1 MMRPIQVEWEVLKS
15 KADCLPS
22 AGQVAVGVGPFNLP
36 SSNLSSKNRL
46 RILLADDHSVVRQGL
61 RQILSDAL
69 PHATFDEA
77 TNAAQVLQFVSS
89 QNWSV
94 LVLDIS
100 LPDRSGLEALHEIRK
115 SHPRLPVI
123 MLSIHPEDQFAVPC
137 LKAGAAGYLTKTS
150 APEELVKAV
159 QKVVSGGRYVS
170 AGLAEQLASNLDL
183 DATLPP
189 HSVLSDR
196 EYQVMLM
203 IASGRPLKQIAASL
217 WVSIKTVSTYRSRIL
232 EKMRAKCNAELTRYA
247 LAHHL
252 ID

>member
-1 MMRPIQVEWEVLKS
+1 
-15 KADCLPS
+15 
-22 AGQVAVGVGPFNLP
+22 
-36 SSNLSSKNRL
+36 
-46 RILLADDHSVVRQGL
+46 
-61 RQILSDAL
+61 
-69 PHATFDEA
+69 
-77 TNAAQVLQFVSS
+77 
-89 QNWSV
+89 
-94 LVLDIS
+94 
-100 LPDRSGLEALHEIRK
+100 
-115 SHPRLPVI
+115 

-183 DATLPP
+183 DATIPP
-189 HSVLSDR
+189 HRTLSDR

-203 IASGRPLKQIAASL
+203 IATGRPLKQIAASL
-217 WVSIKTVSTYRSRIL
+217 WVSTKTVSTYRSRIL
-232 EKMRAKCNAELTRYA
+232 EKMKATCNAELTRYA

>member
-1 MMRPIQVEWEVLKS
+1 MMRSIQVEWEVLRS
-15 KADCLPS
+15 KAACLQDASPVPVGISPVPLQSPS
-22 AGQVAVGVGPFNLP
+22 
-36 SSNLSSKNRL
+36 LSSKNRL

-61 RQILSDAL
+61 RQILSYAL

-77 TNAAQVLQFVSS
+77 TNAAQVLDFVSN

-100 LPDRSGLEALHEIRK
+100 MPDRSGLEALREIRK
-115 SHPRLPVI
+115 ARPHLPVI
-123 MLSIHPEDQFAVPC
+123 MLSIHPEDQFAVLC

-183 DATLPP
+183 DTSIPP
-189 HSVLSDR
+189 HRMLSDR

-232 EKMRAKCNAELTRYA
+232 EKMKAKCNAELTRYA
-247 LAHHL
+247 LTHHL

>member
-1 MMRPIQVEWEVLKS
+1 MMRSIQVEWEVLRS
-15 KADCLPS
+15 KADCLTNASQIPGG
-22 AGQVAVGVGPFNLP
+22 ANPFNFQ
-36 SSNLSSKNRL
+36 SSSLSSKSRL

-69 PHATFDEA
+69 PYATFAEA
-77 TNAAQVLQFVSS
+77 TNAAQVLDFVSN

-100 LPDRSGLEALHEIRK
+100 MPDRSGLEALREVRK
-115 SHPRLPVI
+115 ARPRLPVI

-183 DATLPP
+183 DATIPP
-189 HSVLSDR
+189 HRMLSDR

-203 IASGRPLKQIAASL
+203 IATGRPLKQIAASL

-232 EKMRAKCNAELTRYA
+232 EKMKATCNAELTRYA